1 MIRCFIRD
9 SAIVLLLLFHV
20 LTGYAQ
26 NGKIISKEKVS
37 LQTESFW
44 ENITQDSI
52 LKPNYRYLEEL
63 SFYEIYYWSDSI
75 KVKGYI
81 IEPNKK
87 GVYPVVIFNRGGNR
101 NFSPLTLGTLVNYT
115 SQLAAEGY
123 VIIAS
128 NYREKDEFGGNEIN
142 DVLVLTETIQEI
154 PKADTSRIGMFGWSR
169 GGMMTY
175 LALAKTD
182 KIKTAI
188 VGNGPTDLFAVITDR
203 PEMETNVFAACI
215 PDYSN
220 TKEAAL
226 KKRSVVYWADSLNK
240 ASSLLILSG
249 THDQHVNPK
258 QAEKLVEQLD
268 LIGYNYTSKVFE
280 TNHFFSDK
288 KEELNETIINWFY
301 TNLKNP
307 CP

>member
-1 MIRCFIRD
+1 MRNSVII
-9 SAIVLLLLFHV
+9 LLLLFQV
-20 LTGYAQ
+20 FSGYAQ
-26 NGKIISKEKVS
+26 NGTIISKEKVS
-37 LQTESFW
+37 LETESFW
-44 ENITQDSI
+44 ENITQDGA
-52 LKPNYRYLEEL
+52 LKPHYQYLEEL

-81 IEPNKK
+81 VEPNKK

-128 NYREKDEFGGNEIN
+128 NYREKDEFGGSEIN
-142 DVLVLTETIQEI
+142 DVLVLTKTIQEI

-188 VGNGPTDLFAVITDR
+188 VGNGPTDLFDVIIDR
-203 PEMETNVFAACI
+203 PEMETHVFATCI
-215 PDYSN
+215 PDYAN
-220 TKEAAL
+220 TKETAL

-249 THDQHVNPK
+249 TNDQHVNPK
-258 QAEKLVEQLD
+258 QAEKLVKQLD
-268 LIGYNYTSKVFE
+268 LIGYDYTSKVFE
-280 TNHFFSDK
+280 TDHFFSDK

-301 TNLKNP
+301 TKLKNP
-307 CP
+307 VP